1 MAMAMDGYFFM
12 SAITPY
18 SIFDLIILIIFALS
32 HLLVSGELSL
42 FLRPILSLD
51 SLPVI
56 IKNNF
61 RRFGH
66 KKAE

>member
-32 HLLVSGELSL
+32 HFFGFWRIVPL
-42 FLRPILSLD
+42 FETYS
-51 SLPVI
+51 
-56 IKNNF
+56 
-61 RRFGH
+61 
-66 KKAE
+66 